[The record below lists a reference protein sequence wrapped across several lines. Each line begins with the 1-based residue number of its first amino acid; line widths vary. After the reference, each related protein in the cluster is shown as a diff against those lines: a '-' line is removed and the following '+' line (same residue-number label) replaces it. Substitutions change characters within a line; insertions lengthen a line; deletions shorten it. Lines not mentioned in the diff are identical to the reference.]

1 MLDSFFHAIKQT
13 SCYITHSVY
22 HSVLLFVV
30 CQCEVQKE
38 ELSDLRDEV
47 QQWQQEAQE
56 QKESRVKEVQAL
68 KEELQSTQSRLR
80 THRDNQQSLCREL
93 ETAHRQQ
100 RDTEDEVRQLSRLH
114 FHYFT
119 TSASKY
125 KCLCVSGLLQ
135 GGSSPQSGCRIG

>member
-1 MLDSFFHAIKQT
+1 MVSKKKAIKICLISFFTLSSKLGVLT
-13 SCYITHSVY
+13 LSVS

-30 CQCEVQKE
+30 CKCEVQKE
-38 ELSDLRDEV
+38 ELCDLREEV
-47 QQWQQEAQE
+47 QE

-68 KEELQSTQSRLR
+68 KEELQSTQSRLQ

-100 RDTEDEVRQLSRLH
+100 RDTEDEVRQLSRLY
-114 FHYFT
+114 FHYIT
-119 TSASKY
+119 TSASTY

-135 GGSSPQSGCRIG
+135 SGCRVD

>member
-1 MLDSFFHAIKQT
+1 M
-13 SCYITHSVY
+13 
-22 HSVLLFVV
+22 

-38 ELSDLRDEV
+38 ELCDLREEV

-56 QKESRVKEVQAL
+56 QKESRVKEGQAL
-68 KEELQSTQSRLR
+68 KEELQSTQSRLQ
-80 THRDNQQSLCREL
+80 THRENQESLCQEL
-93 ETAHRQQ
+93 KTAHRQQ

-114 FHYFT
+114 FHYIT

-135 GGSSPQSGCRIG
+135 GGSSP